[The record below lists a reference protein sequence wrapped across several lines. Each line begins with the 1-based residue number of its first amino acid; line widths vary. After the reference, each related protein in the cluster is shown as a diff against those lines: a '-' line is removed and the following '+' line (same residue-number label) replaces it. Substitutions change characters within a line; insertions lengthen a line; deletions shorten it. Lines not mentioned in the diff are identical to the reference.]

1 MHVADAVPRWVPLA
15 VQLKKVPEGVRKER
29 GEERERGGRKERG
42 EEREKRK
49 KGEGRRERERRKKG
63 EGSGRGKRKRVSCG
77 VGVASLSGLPRLQ
90 LELGKA

>member
-42 EEREKRK
+42 VE
-49 KGEGRRERERRKKG
+49 GE
-63 EGSGRGKRKRVSCG
+63 SGKEYLVEW
-77 VGVASLSGLPRLQ
+77 V
-90 LELGKA
+90 